1 MPPPEVPWEWR
12 AEPLRR
18 LSQTPAAGPNMD
30 VVLYTRRGCHLCETV
45 EDLLPH
51 HAPDARIVEVG
62 GDSDLEREYGL
73 RVPVLVVDAR
83 SVAEG
88 RIDEAT
94 LIVALAGASRDRD

>member
-1 MPPPEVPWEWR
+1 
-12 AEPLRR
+12 
-18 LSQTPAAGPNMD
+18 MD

-51 HAPDARIVEVG
+51 HAPHARIVESG

-73 RVPVLVVDAR
+73 RVPVLVVDGH

-94 LIVALAGASRDRD
+94 VIIALAEGGFRGRG